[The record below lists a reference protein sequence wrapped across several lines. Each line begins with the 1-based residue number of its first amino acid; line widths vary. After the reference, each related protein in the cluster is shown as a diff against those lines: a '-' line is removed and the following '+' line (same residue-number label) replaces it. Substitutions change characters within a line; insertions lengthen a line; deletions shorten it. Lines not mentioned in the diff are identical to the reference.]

1 MRLVALLVVG
11 AVVAATAAD
20 AVADQAPD
28 GHTRVEAAGARGRQS
43 MARRPPYVAGNTLV
57 WTRDHV
63 TYRLEADVA
72 LDRALELARAT
83 RQ

>member
-28 GHTRVEAAGARGRQS
+28 GHT
-43 MARRPPYVAGNTLV
+43 
-57 WTRDHV
+57 
-63 TYRLEADVA
+63 
-72 LDRALELARAT
+72 AT
-83 RQ
+83 HQ